1 MLTQSFM
8 NNIKPLSVLDQ
19 PSGQPGTIS
28 YGDYYIF
35 EWAKPDV
42 RFNSNIALT
51 FKDYQ
56 VAFKSKKFVI
66 NE

>member
-1 MLTQSFM
+1 M
-8 NNIKPLSVLDQ
+8 NTIKPRSILDQ
-19 PSGQPGTIS
+19 ASGQPGNIT

-42 RFNSNIALT
+42 RFNSNLALGP
-51 FKDYQ
+51 KDYQ
-56 VAFKSKKFVI
+56 VAFKGKRFVL

>member
-1 MLTQSFM
+1 M
-8 NNIKPLSVLDQ
+8 NTVKPLSVLDQ
-19 PSGQPGTIS
+19 PSGQPGNIN

-42 RFNSNIALT
+42 RFNGNLVLT
-51 FKDYQ
+51 PNDYQ
-56 VAFKSKKFVI
+56 VAFKGKRFVL